1 MNVVIDIGNT
11 SSKVATFESNTLVE
25 VQNCLA
31 KEVNDLL
38 ASIKFE
44 KGIVSSVK
52 EEKFSIGVLNQYPR
66 IIKLTKNLKI
76 PIVNSYS
83 TPDSLGYDRLS
94 NAVGAYAIEA
104 GRNSL
109 IIDAGTCLKF
119 DFIDDQNRYLGGSIS
134 PGLSMRLKSLHTF
147 TDKLPLVELKKP
159 EKLIGGSTKESILS
173 GVVGGMSSEINN
185 LISEYHKK
193 YSLLKVF
200 VTGGD
205 VDFIYPMVDNQKSS
219 IFAHNYI
226 TLLGLNRI
234 LQENV
239 S

>member
-1 MNVVIDIGNT
+1 MLT
-11 SSKVATFESNTLVE
+11 K
-25 VQNCLA
+25 LA
-31 KEVNDLL
+31 HFI
-38 ASIKFE
+38 IKFSLSN
-44 KGIVSSVK
+44 KNKNIDRAIISNVSSIDNFII
-52 EEKFSIGVLNQYPR
+52 EKKI
-66 IIKLTKNLKI
+66 NLKHTYFLSDELKL
-76 PIVNSYS
+76 PFTNKYESKK
-83 TPDSLGYDRLS
+83 TLGSDRKALVS
-94 NAVGAYAIEA
+94 AAIKYFSDT
-104 GRNSL
+104 NTL
-109 IIDAGTCLKF
+109 IIDAGTCITI
-119 DFIDDQNRYLGGSIS
+119 DFIDENGNYHGGSIS

>member
-1 MNVVIDIGNT
+1 VNVVIDIGNT
-11 SSKVATFESNTLVE
+11 SSKVATFKNNKLIELQACMANE
-25 VQNCLA
+25 VIQ
-31 KEVNDLL
+31 LL
-38 ASIKFE
+38 SSIKFE

-52 EEKFSIGVLNQYPR
+52 EDEFSAEIVNQYPS
-66 IIKLTKNLKI
+66 IIKLTQELKN
-76 PIVNSYS
+76 PVVNAYS
-83 TPDSLGYDRLS
+83 TTQSLGHDRLA

-134 PGLSMRLKSLHTF
+134 PGLLMRLKSLHTF
-147 TDKLPLVELKKP
+147 TDKLPLVALKKP
-159 EKLIGGSTKESILS
+159 KSLIGDSTTESLLS
-173 GVVGGMSSEINN
+173 GVVNGIKSEIINMINEYQNN
-185 LISEYHKK
+185 HPQ
-193 YSLLKVF
+193 LKVF
-200 VTGGD
+200 FTGGD
-205 VDFIYPMVDNQKSS
+205 LDFLYPMVDKQKSS